1 MLRIA
6 SVLIVLG
13 LMVVPA
19 LAGDWLLSDNLDK
32 TLIYTSSTYEEFLL
46 QGERYTSPRG
56 GLVFATATQTKNGA
70 LRPYAKGMQVKGE
83 ARPGQMLVAGAALGK
98 DTCVE
103 FVVTDGS
110 RLSFQYGLC
119 DEAVKAKNEG
129 TQVTIELIAGGKTAQ
144 QEISL
149 TKNQWSEQT
158 VALPKP
164 GPVLVRLTAK
174 RLGFGNY
181 NWTAL
186 VVKGDGALEPLDK
199 VRALSPAGAKVRVA
213 RAQLKPSPYRVT
225 VKPGYDILFY
235 RDQPFL
241 SYAAKGHPAGAHA
254 IQAEAGINT
263 YYQEGLSFAPWWPAN
278 TPAPSLGE
286 TSSVKLDLQLCQ
298 QYNMP
303 FKTAMSMAHCT
314 PFLPPWLVEK
324 EKLGF
329 TGHKMRRGGPT
340 HASIFRAKTLQWH
353 EAGVKGWV
361 DAFKDQPVI
370 FVFGQEEVPEDL
382 DDYGDEAAASWR
394 AWLSKRFHGDF
405 KAFSAYVGG
414 VKGVSTFDAAPYLKR
429 FQPAA
434 GAGMPMRLAWLKF
447 LWLQDTYGDYL
458 EKIFAYTRSVAPGV
472 PVTQRYVY
480 SPCGVQASRRAKSD
494 YNYTFGHLSV
504 EGVPNGPGVGMKPWS
519 GLFAHAGTLPFP
531 RGCSIGKTYDR
542 VVRRGPITE
551 AEWRLNMWVALA
563 DGMTGFEYQP
573 FFAVWGEGWAGAALA
588 TAAGALNDTGRVSA
602 KVMGEAIG
610 YSKHMMKYD
619 RYEDVAVFHDAAF
632 NAQDIGGRYS
642 QSKVGLYTL
651 IRETGFHPAVLTA
664 WDMTA
669 QNLKGRKVLVLGGS
683 TAIAPEIQDAIRAY
697 VRDGGTL
704 VTVFCADGAGFPGCN
719 SYGHAAPLRDS
730 AQTQSFGSGGDKTHL
745 GDVLGVVQASGRAA
759 RKTITMPQLKP
770 ASLDA
775 FNKLVQE
782 KKWVETPPCVQTLA
796 LAPEAKV
803 LATFDDGSPAVF
815 ERAFGKGRAITF
827 AFDMGVIA
835 NNLTLD
841 PLYSLWSQTLS
852 GLGCRKALDT
862 KNWRVFGGAWRDDD
876 GVRVVFL
883 TNLDKA
889 SPQTAALPNG
899 RTVTLAPGA
908 THTEVIKP

>member
-6 SVLIVLG
+6 SIWVVLSL
-13 LMVVPA
+13 LVVSA
-19 LAGDWLLSDNLDK
+19 HAGDWFLGENLDK
-32 TLIYTSSTYEEFLL
+32 ALIYAGSTYEEFALE
-46 QGERYTSPRG
+46 GVRYTSPRG
-56 GLVFATATQTKNGA
+56 GLIFATAPRQKDGS
-70 LRPYAKGMQVKGE
+70 LKPFAKGMQIKGE
-83 ARPGQMLVAGAALGK
+83 ARPGQILMAGGSLGK
-98 DTCVE
+98 DTCAE
-103 FVVTDGS
+103 FVVAGGS
-110 RLSFQYGLC
+110 RLVVEYGLC

-129 TQVTIELIAGGKTAQ
+129 TRLAIETITGGKTARVEVTLNQ
-144 QEISL
+144 
-149 TKNQWSEQT
+149 NQWSEKT
-158 VALPKP
+158 VELPKP

-186 VVKGDGALEPLDK
+186 VVKGDGAIEPRDK
-199 VRALSPAGAKVRVA
+199 VLALSPVAAKVHVA
-213 RAQLKPSPYRVT
+213 KADLKPSPWRVT
-225 VKPGYDILFY
+225 AKPGYDILFY

-254 IQAEAGINT
+254 IQVEAGVNT

-278 TPAPSLGE
+278 APAPVLGE
-286 TSSVKLDLQLCQ
+286 TSSVKLDLELCQ
-298 QYNMP
+298 RHNMP

-329 TGHKMRRGGPT
+329 TDHKMRRGGPT
-340 HASIFRAKTLQWH
+340 HASIFKPKTLEWH
-353 EAGVKGWV
+353 KAGVSGWV
-361 DAFKDQPVI
+361 AAFKDQPAV

-382 DDYGDEAAASWR
+382 DDYGPEAAALWR
-394 AWLSKRFHGDF
+394 AWLKQRFNGDF
-405 KAFSAYVGG
+405 AAFSDYVGG
-414 VKGVSTFDAAPYLKR
+414 LKGIASFDAVPYLKR
-429 FQPAA
+429 FEAPRDA
-434 GAGMPMRLAWLKF
+434 GKPMRLAWLKF
-447 LWLQDTYGDYL
+447 LWLQDAYGDYL
-458 EKIFAYTRSVAPGV
+458 EKIFAYTRGVAPGV

-573 FFAVWGEGWAGAALA
+573 FFAVWGEGWVGAALA
-588 TAAGALNDTGRVSA
+588 SAEGALNDTGRVSA
-602 KVMGEAIG
+602 KVMGEAAG
-610 YSKHMMKYD
+610 YAKHMMKYD

-632 NAQDIGGRYS
+632 NAQDIGGRYT

-669 QNLKGRKVLVLGGS
+669 QNLKGRKVLALGGS

-704 VTVFCADGAGFPGCN
+704 VTVYCADGAGFPGCN
-719 SYGHAAPLRDS
+719 SYGHAARLRES
-730 AQTQSFGSGGDKTHL
+730 ALTQSFGSGGDKVHL
-745 GDVLGVVQASGRAA
+745 GDVFGVVKASGRGPRRSVALNAA
-759 RKTITMPQLKP
+759 PV
-770 ASLDA
+770 SLAA
-775 FNKLVQE
+775 FNDLVQE
-782 KKWVETPPCVQTLA
+782 KKWVDTPACVEALE
-796 LAPEAKV
+796 LAPGAKV

-815 ERAFGKGRAITF
+815 ENAFGKGRAITF
-827 AFDMGVIA
+827 AFDIGLIA
-835 NNLTLD
+835 NNLTIA
-841 PLYSLWSQTLS
+841 PLYALWSDTLS
-852 GLGCRKALDT
+852 GLGCRKAVDT
-862 KNWRVFGGAWRDDD
+862 KNWLVFGGSWRDDA

-889 SPQTAALPNG
+889 NPQTAALPNG
-899 RTVTLAPGA
+899 RTVALAPGA
-908 THTEVIKP
+908 THTEIIKP